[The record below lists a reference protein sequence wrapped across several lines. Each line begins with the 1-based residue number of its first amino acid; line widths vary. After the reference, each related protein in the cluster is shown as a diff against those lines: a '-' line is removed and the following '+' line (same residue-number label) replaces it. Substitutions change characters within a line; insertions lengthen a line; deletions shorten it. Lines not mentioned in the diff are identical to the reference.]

1 MRTRRINE
9 NNDWLFG
16 AGRQSYYSGSDAVAQ
31 KVLTRLQ
38 SFKGNWFLNLD
49 AGVDWISEMEQRD
62 QQPFLEASV
71 KTTILNTRGVVS
83 LNTFSPSWDARN
95 RKLTITASYT
105 DIYGVTN
112 EVTV

>member
-1 MRTRRINE
+1 MRTRRIDS
-9 NNDWLFG
+9 NNDWTFG
-16 AGRQSYYSGSDAVAQ
+16 AGRQNYYSGSEAVAQ

-38 SFKGNWFLNLD
+38 SFKGNCFFNLD
-49 AGVDWISEMEQRD
+49 AGIDWITEMEQRN
-62 QQPFLEASV
+62 QQRLLEANV
-71 KTTILNTRGVVS
+71 KTTILNTRGVMS
-83 LNTFSPSWDARN
+83 LNTFSSSWEARN

>member
-9 NNDWLFG
+9 NNDWLLG
-16 AGRQSYYSGSDAVAQ
+16 AGRQSYVSGTEAVAQ

-38 SFKGNWFLNLD
+38 SFKGNWFLNQD
-49 AGVDWISEMEQRD
+49 AGIDWLTEMELRH
-62 QQPFLEASV
+62 QQPQLESSV
-71 KTTILNTRGVVS
+71 KSTILNTQGVKTLDAFSVS
-83 LNTFSPSWDARN
+83 LDAKN
-95 RKLTITASYT
+95 RKFSITTRYT

>member
-1 MRTRRINE
+1 MRTRRIND

-16 AGRQSYYSGSDAVAQ
+16 AGRQSYHSGSDAVAQ

-49 AGVDWISEMEQRD
+49 AGINWISEMEQRG
-62 QQPFLEASV
+62 QQLLLESNV

-83 LNTFSPSWDARN
+83 LNTFNSSWDTRN

-105 DIYGVTN
+105 DIYGVIN